1 MIAAEPYEPP
11 TEEECAARAADPV
24 WRAAQA
30 EKRQAASDRFAAR
43 RAEIGHPLLQK
54 QAGERF

>member
-1 MIAAEPYEPP
+1 MIASEPYVSP
-11 TEEECAARAADPV
+11 TKEECAARAADPV
-24 WRAAQA
+24 WREAQA

-43 RAEIGHPLLQK
+43 RAEIGHPLVQK